1 MRNAI
6 NSQVIVST
14 YQQAFAGHYPAAK
27 IEIVPKKQQSGN
39 ILWDVQI
46 DGASGK
52 MLTLQDMQDAIKLFA
67 R

>member
-6 NSQVIVST
+6 NPQAIVSA
-14 YQQAFAGHYPAAK
+14 YQQAFAGHYPAVNLD
-27 IEIVPKKQQSGN
+27 IIPKKQQNGST
-39 ILWDVQI
+39 LWDVKI